1 MSVRQGAPAAFGAL
15 SMIHDKPLSS
25 AAKAPAAVEAMAS
38 KPVEE
43 GSLLP
48 PAFLALGTFA
58 IGTEGFMIAPLLPT
72 IADDLGMSLSATA
85 TLVVV
90 FTLVLAVSSPIST
103 VLTASLRRRDTLLLA
118 MAIFTAGNLIA
129 AHSSSF
135 ATLMLARVMM
145 AVASGLYIPGAN
157 SLAGVIVPAGKRG
170 RALAIVSGGMTIAI
184 ALGLPLGAIVGHA
197 FGWRTTFLAVA
208 AMGLVA
214 IAGIGLGIRPDAGFG
229 IAVASLKQRLG
240 VVRRPAILRLLA
252 VSLFWAIGA
261 FTAYPYIAPYLKA
274 VLGFGATGISATV
287 SMWGLSAA
295 IGVTVGGTL
304 NDRFGS
310 NRVVLSSL
318 IALSISFAA
327 LAVATL
333 LAPTGALI
341 VALPAIA
348 AWGFSVWS
356 LFPAQMARLI
366 AAGPVSEASVALALN
381 TSTMYLGFSIGSAI
395 GAGIIGIGA
404 VWAIGAIA
412 ALAELVAMMLDR
424 RVAAHATR

>member
-1 MSVRQGAPAAFGAL
+1 MATA
-15 SMIHDKPLSS
+15 SS
-25 AAKAPAAVEAMAS
+25 AIEATALKPAG
-38 KPVEE
+38 E

-129 AHSSSF
+129 ALSSSF

-145 AVASGLYIPGAN
+145 AVAAGLYIPGAN
-157 SLAGVIVPAGKRG
+157 SLAGIIVPASKRG

-197 FGWRTTFLAVA
+197 FGWQTTFLAVA
-208 AMGLVA
+208 VMGLVA
-214 IAGIGLGIRPDAGFG
+214 IAGIGLGVRSDAGLG

-274 VLGFGATGISATV
+274 VLDFGANGISATV
-287 SMWGLSAA
+287 SMWGLAAA

-333 LAPTGALI
+333 LAPAEALV
-341 VALPAIA
+341 VALLAIA

-404 VWAIGAIA
+404 VWAIGAMA

>member
-1 MSVRQGAPAAFGAL
+1 
-15 SMIHDKPLSS
+15 MIHDKPPSPAATASS
-25 AAKAPAAVEAMAS
+25 AMGATALKPAG
-38 KPVEE
+38 E

-85 TLVVV
+85 MLVVV

-129 AHSSSF
+129 ALSSSF

-184 ALGLPLGAIVGHA
+184 ALGLPLGAVVGHA

-214 IAGIGLGIRPDAGFG
+214 IAGIGLGIRSDAGLG

-261 FTAYPYIAPYLKA
+261 FTAYPYIASYLKA
-274 VLGFGATGISATV
+274 VLDFGAAGISATV
-287 SMWGLSAA
+287 SMWGLAAA

-318 IALSISFAA
+318 VALSIAFAA

-333 LAPTGALI
+333 LAPAGALV

-404 VWAIGAIA
+404 VWAIGVMA

>member
-1 MSVRQGAPAAFGAL
+1 MIETKRPSVSPAAQDAAE
-15 SMIHDKPLSS
+15 PSS
-25 AAKAPAAVEAMAS
+25 GRQREVTPADPRPAET
-38 KPVEE
+38 

-72 IADDLGMSLSATA
+72 IAADLEMSLSTTA
-85 TLVVV
+85 TLVIV

-103 VLTASLRRRDTLLLA
+103 VLTATMRRRDTLLLA
-118 MAIFTAGNLIA
+118 MATFTAGNLIA
-129 AHSSSF
+129 AFSSSF
-135 ATLMLARVMM
+135 ETLMVARIMM
-145 AVASGLYIPGAN
+145 AIASGLYIPGAN
-157 SLAGVIVPAGKRG
+157 SLAGVIVPAGRRG

-184 ALGLPLGAIVGHA
+184 ALGLPLGAVVGHA

-214 IAGIGLGIRPDAGFG
+214 IIGIVLGIRPDAGAG
-229 IAVASLKQRLG
+229 VTVASFSQRIS
-240 VVRRPAILRLLA
+240 VVRRPAVLRLLG

-274 VLGFGATGISATV
+274 VLDFGPGGISATV
-287 SMWGLSAA
+287 SMWGIAAA

-310 NRVVLSSL
+310 DLVVRRSL
-318 IALSISFAA
+318 IALSIAFVI
-327 LAVATL
+327 LAVATRL
-333 LAPTGALI
+333 PPGVAFV
-341 VALPAIA
+341 VALGAIA
-348 AWGFSVWS
+348 VWGFSVWS

-366 AAGPVSEASVALALN
+366 AAGPASDASVALALN

-395 GAGIIGIGA
+395 GAVVIATGVVWPIGA
-404 VWAIGAIA
+404 MA
-412 ALAELVAMMLDR
+412 ALAELVALALDR
-424 RVAAHATR
+424 RRAAYAGE

>member
-1 MSVRQGAPAAFGAL
+1 
-15 SMIHDKPLSS
+15 MIHDKPLSPMATASS
-25 AAKAPAAVEAMAS
+25 AIEATALKPAG
-38 KPVEE
+38 E

-129 AHSSSF
+129 ALSSSF

-145 AVASGLYIPGAN
+145 AVAAGLYIPGAN
-157 SLAGVIVPAGKRG
+157 SLAGIIVPASKRG

-197 FGWRTTFLAVA
+197 FGWQTTFLAVA
-208 AMGLVA
+208 VMGLVA
-214 IAGIGLGIRPDAGFG
+214 IAGIGLGVRSDAGLG

-274 VLGFGATGISATV
+274 VLDFGANGISATV
-287 SMWGLSAA
+287 SMWGLAAA

-333 LAPTGALI
+333 LAPAEALV
-341 VALPAIA
+341 VALLAIA

-404 VWAIGAIA
+404 VWAIGAMA